1 VDEKLKPLIKLAKEG
16 VVELFF
22 VDASHFVMGGFAG
35 TLWSRVRCFVKT
47 ACGRSRYNVLGALN
61 FCGKKVTTVT
71 NDTYISAEQVVL
83 LMQRLLF
90 QYKDKVLALI
100 LDNAA
105 YQRCEKVR
113 EYAKEHGIGL
123 IFLPPYSPNLNL
135 IERFWKLVKAKVL
148 NAAYHGTFEE
158 FKRTI
163 DDCVSGSDGKHKK
176 ETASLI
182 FENFQ
187 LFTDV
192 FIPAA

>member
-1 VDEKLKPLIKLAKEG
+1 VEDKLKPLIKLAKEG
-16 VVELFF
+16 VIDLFF

-61 FCGKKVTTVT
+61 FCGKKVTTIT
-71 NDTYISAEQVVL
+71 NDTYISAEQVIL
-83 LMQRLLF
+83 LMEKLLVE
-90 QYKDKVLALI
+90 YKDKVLALV

-105 YQRCEKVR
+105 YQRCGKVT

-148 NAAYHGTFEE
+148 NAAYHGTFED

-163 DDCVSGSDGKHKK
+163 DDCVSGSNGKHKG
-176 ETASLI
+176 ETTSLI
-182 FENFQ
+182 SENFQ